1 MMEFLSAR
9 WEPLK
14 VGPSWKSSSGF
25 AERSRAFLCVPRVNK
40 RTLMIA
46 WQFLRIQKPDNDA
59 SQAPELHTRWRTSDV
74 TKSQRADNAR
84 QVSRNPIARIRWF
97 LSRRNSFLRFISAG
111 FALFLFVWLVQDH
124 YAHSRTEGLAH
135 TLPIRVSR
143 RRLRN
148 SLESSIFGEMWMT
161 IYSGRC
167 FFFPAHHAA
176 RVYIKMFIG

>member
-1 MMEFLSAR
+1 MEFLSAR

-25 AERSRAFLCVPRVNK
+25 AELSRAFVRAESQQTNFNYRHVSEFRN
-40 RTLMIA
+40 RFA
-46 WQFLRIQKPDNDA
+46 DNN
-59 SQAPELHTRWRTSDV
+59 SQVLELHSRWRTSDV
-74 TKSQRADNAR
+74 TKSPRADNAR
-84 QVSRNPIARIRWF
+84 QVSQPDRTQSWN
-97 LSRRNSFLRFISAG
+97 LSRRNSFFRFISAG

-167 FFFPAHHAA
+167 FVFPAHHAA